1 MHYQFLGYTT
11 GDGSNYEMPQNLTDA
26 QAPFE
31 HADTSSADGLT
42 VPGTGGDN
50 QRDLIRMGGHLMV
63 NIGTLKEWRGIAT
76 NNNNKDLTLGLFK
89 WTPTDNSA
97 GDIAPILLEEVV
109 IEGKG
114 QNLTRTFSTTSF
126 EATVAVGDIIFT
138 QMKTETSGNVGYFN
152 STLEIEF
159 DG

>member
-1 MHYQFLGYTT
+1 
-11 GDGSNYEMPQNLTDA
+11 
-26 QAPFE
+26 
-31 HADTSSADGLT
+31 
-42 VPGTGGDN
+42 
-50 QRDLIRMGGHLMV
+50 MV